1 MMIGHAHPPAPPD
14 VRPDLRLARP
24 GQPLRGVQ
32 GDAELLV
39 LQHEIAVL
47 RRTQPWPRLDWDDRT
62 VLSALILYRSELDR
76 IVDLL
81 ISSARLVR

>member
-1 MMIGHAHPPAPPD
+1 
-14 VRPDLRLARP
+14 
-24 GQPLRGVQ
+24 
-32 GDAELLV
+32 